1 MSSGALPKGLS
12 APVEWSC
19 VRIMTIN
26 LTDGHRLAEA
36 LSKLETLTLEQK
48 RLFVAWCAFG
58 CWNWSASKY
67 DTEAF
72 DFFEDPTDGPKAR
85 AAMTA
90 FSGRETSWAEAVRE
104 AASACVGRAEGTDS
118 FESSLKSALR
128 AKPDL
133 DLEALAE
140 HARRDEKP
148 TRPRSST

>member
-1 MSSGALPKGLS
+1 M
-12 APVEWSC
+12 
-19 VRIMTIN
+19 N
-26 LTDGHRLAEA
+26 FTDDHRLAEA

-48 RLFVAWCAFG
+48 RLFVVWCAFA
-58 CWNWSASKY
+58 CWTWSASTHT
-67 DTEAF
+67 TEVF
-72 DFFEDPTDGPKAR
+72 DFFEDPIDAAKAR
-85 AAMTA
+85 EVMMI
-90 FSGRETSWAEAVRE
+90 FSSPAEGNRHPAEAIRE
-104 AASACVGRAEGTDS
+104 AASACIGRGEGTDS